1 MASDRDV
8 GSVLGVRGATVNGRG
23 SSRAPTAAL
32 LVLSILVLVTIAVG
46 SVSSTRDFGAYN
58 PTWDGT
64 STLRGWI
71 DRAGG
76 GPNVVLEPSRY
87 RTLRA
92 NGTVAFVVAP
102 QSDSRGMALRRFVR
116 RGGTVVVMDDR
127 ANRSNDLLAS
137 LGADARIDGAAL
149 RDERHNYHSPAMP
162 IATTAN
168 TTAANTTAANT
179 TAANDSL
186 VATADRLTLNYGTAI
201 RPNGATTLAATSDF
215 GYRDVNGNG
224 TLDGTEHL
232 DSYPVATVETVGDGR
247 VVVVGDPS
255 IAINSM
261 LSRPGNE
268 RFVRDLLAAH
278 DRAVFDYAHGEAPPP
293 FALVLVV
300 LRRSLAAQLALVS
313 ALALVAL
320 AVRHPKSI
328 SNAVSRLSARVG
340 WSRRFGAN
348 ADASAVPSV
357 DADELAAAIERRYP
371 SWSRDRIERV
381 VAASRAARTGGEDDD

>member
-1 MASDRDV
+1 M
-8 GSVLGVRGATVNGRG
+8 NGRG
-23 SSRAPTAAL
+23 SPRAPTAAL
-32 LVLSILVLVTIAVG
+32 LVLSILVLVTIAAG

-162 IATTAN
+162 IATT
-168 TTAANTTAANT
+168 ANT

-300 LRRSLAAQLALVS
+300 LRRSLAAQLALVG

-320 AVRHPKSI
+320 AVRHPEPI

-340 WSRRFGAN
+340 WSRRFGTN
-348 ADASAVPSV
+348 ADASAVSV

-381 VAASRAARTGGEDDD
+381 VAASRAAQTGGEDGD